1 MAEQDL
7 YNLLR
12 ESLVYLESGGHAA
25 LQAFD
30 LTVAHY
36 DALRLLSL
44 ETGQRMGELGR
55 RLLCDNSKTTRIVDH
70 LAARGLA
77 ERRQDADDRRAWL
90 VFLTPAG
97 TALRDR
103 ALVAHQAYLQEQF
116 AILNENEQAQ
126 LVQMLG
132 RLRQHLESGGP
143 SHV

>member
-1 MAEQDL
+1 MAEQDI

-12 ESLVYLESGGHAA
+12 ENIVFLESGGHVA

-30 LTVAHY
+30 LTLVQY

-44 ETGQRMGELGR
+44 DEGQRMGELGR
-55 RLLCDNSKTTRIVDH
+55 RLLCDNSKTTRIVDN

-77 ERRQDADDRRAWL
+77 QRRQDAADRRAWL

-97 TALRDR
+97 AALRDR
-103 ALVAHQAYLQEQF
+103 ALIAHRAYLQAQF
-116 AILNENEQAQ
+116 AILKENEQAQ
-126 LVQMLG
+126 LAQLLG

>member
-12 ESLVYLESGGHAA
+12 ENLVFLESGGHAT
-25 LQAFD
+25 LQNFD

-36 DALRLLSL
+36 DALRLLLL

-77 ERRQDADDRRAWL
+77 ERRQDAADRRAWL

-97 TALRDR
+97 AALRDR
-103 ALVAHQAYLQEQF
+103 ALIAHRTYLQAQF
-116 AILNENEQAQ
+116 AVLNENEQVQ
-126 LVQMLG
+126 LAQMLAH
-132 RLRQHLESGGP
+132 LRQHLESGGP
-143 SHV
+143 THD